1 MGDQPRDRS
10 SVSHHDSFRNRS
22 YTVVDGRRER
32 VPGIRSESTASDRSL
47 FDTNRYPDRAD
58 VLIKELTLL
67 QAETE
72 VLGTTPLDPAPGY
85 SRALGA
91 IKRMRSS
98 KAREQGSSKTRTL
111 ARVGPTMRRSWCRLR
126 TGCSILLADSSGK
139 DEEAGAGY
147 WTIMT
152 RHNNTTIKCIVNSL
166 SYCSGG
172 SPPRFALP
180 RGEPRASKAGRLTYV
195 GQPSRLARKTPL
207 NAKR

>member
-85 SRALGA
+85 SRAV
-91 IKRMRSS
+91 I
-98 KAREQGSSKTRTL
+98 
-111 ARVGPTMRRSWCRLR
+111 RLR
-126 TGCSILLADSSGK
+126 LKSAELATQATQSAHPHDLPLLQHAQQF
-139 DEEAGAGY
+139 
-147 WTIMT
+147 
-152 RHNNTTIKCIVNSL
+152 NL
-166 SYCSGG
+166 
-172 SPPRFALP
+172 
-180 RGEPRASKAGRLTYV
+180 
-195 GQPSRLARKTPL
+195 
-207 NAKR
+207 KRQRQVSNFV